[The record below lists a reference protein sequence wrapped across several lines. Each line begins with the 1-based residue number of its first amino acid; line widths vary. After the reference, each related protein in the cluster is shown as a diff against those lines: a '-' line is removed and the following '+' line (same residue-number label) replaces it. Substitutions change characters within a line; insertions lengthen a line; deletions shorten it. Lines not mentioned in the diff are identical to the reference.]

1 MQCFCIYSLNF
12 FIYIFIK
19 MNILLFFICQ
29 KMSTMPAQQQPN
41 LDLPNGKVEF
51 FQFEVQQK
59 YQEEL
64 EYL

>member
-1 MQCFCIYSLNF
+1 
-12 FIYIFIK
+12 